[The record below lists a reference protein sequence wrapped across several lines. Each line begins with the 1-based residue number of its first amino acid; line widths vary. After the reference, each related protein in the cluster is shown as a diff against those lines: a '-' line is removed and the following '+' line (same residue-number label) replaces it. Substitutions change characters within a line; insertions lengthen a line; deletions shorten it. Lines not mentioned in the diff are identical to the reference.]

1 MFTKIKFFVKGV
13 RLSADIA
20 MIIMIWALAT
30 NITELKDEITELKQ
44 PRYFNKK
51 PYRKYPKGGQIP
63 QEKPKNPIGFA
74 PQPVEKEDDCENE

>member
-1 MFTKIKFFVKGV
+1 MFTKIKFFVKGI

-30 NITELKDEITELKQ
+30 NTVKLQDELTELKQ
-44 PRYFNKK
+44 PRYFNGT
-51 PYRKYPKGGQIP
+51 PYRKHPKGGKIP

-74 PQPVEKEDDCENE
+74 PQPIEKVDDCENE